1 MAGCC
6 CENYMESCVE
16 NYNCKPPFLLER
28 LVQKS
33 SPELQ
38 TQDLKKCLNIF
49 DLTVQGLAHI
59 VGAGI
64 FILTPGV
71 IRMVAGPGLVVSYL
85 LAAAVLIFTVLAY
98 MDLGARYRGIGNA
111 YVYVY
116 SALGEFAAGLVG
128 TFIMTE
134 MALAVAVVAV
144 GFGQNID
151 KFILGGNAHKIQ
163 VEYASTFLPD
173 YLTENVNLLTIGLI
187 LFCCIVNCIGVKQVA
202 IVNTLTV
209 VFSFISLAMYC
220 IISFMYGSSKTF
232 TNSTDPETGRGGVF
246 PYGFSG
252 VVTGAA
258 VVIMSF
264 AGFESVVSLS
274 AEAKNS
280 KRDVPLATGLSFGIS
295 VLVYLLV
302 SAAISYLVPWY
313 TLNEST
319 GIPGS
324 LQAHGLTIPKY
335 IIAAAILFASGSV
348 ALCSLTTL
356 ARGLMVLSEDG
367 LIFSCIGLVAES
379 SKVPII
385 ATVFATIVIIFF
397 TIVFSYEILIH
408 LVAGGALVTFVA
420 VCFTLIIISYS
431 KQKEVVDESS
441 GLIQNEV
448 MMNEDQLFTS
458 WDQQDSE
465 DSGYIENQEWKV
477 ISWVSIFTV
486 SSTICIAFIYWPSSW
501 PFWKFRFPIMI
512 LLGLINT
519 LILIHIKMTYH
530 IQPQKNPGFVCPGI
544 PFIPAI
550 GIFLNLALFSSL
562 NVMAHLMTVAYFAVG
577 VLMYFGYGYFHSTI
591 TLKKQKEQELIP
603 SDETEE

>member
-1 MAGCC
+1 MA
-6 CENYMESCVE
+6 SCFG
-16 NYNCKPPFLLER
+16 NYNCKPPSFFER
-28 LVQKS
+28 LFQKS

-116 SALGEFAAGLVG
+116 AALGEFAAGLVG

-134 MALAVAVVAV
+134 MALAVGLVAV
-144 GFGQNID
+144 GFGQNMD
-151 KFILGGNAHKIQ
+151 KFICEGNAHKLQ
-163 VEYASTFLPD
+163 VEYSSTFLPD
-173 YLTENVNLLTIGLI
+173 YLAENVNLLAIALM
-187 LFCCIVNCIGVKQVA
+187 LFCCIINCIGVKQVA

-209 VFSFISLAMYC
+209 AFSSISLAMYC
-220 IISFMYGSSKTF
+220 IISFVYGSSKTF

-258 VVIMSF
+258 VVVTSF
-264 AGFESVVSLS
+264 TGFESVVSLS

-324 LQAHGLTIPKY
+324 LQAHGLTIPKF
-335 IIAAAILFASGSV
+335 IIVAAILFASGSV
-348 ALCSLTTL
+348 ALCCLTTL

-367 LIFSCIGLVAES
+367 LIFSCIGLVAEC
-379 SKVPII
+379 SKVPFI
-385 ATVFATIVIIFF
+385 ATVFATVVIIFF

-408 LVAGGALVTFVA
+408 LCAGGALITFVA

-448 MMNEDQLFTS
+448 MTEEQPSTS
-458 WDQQDSE
+458 LDQQDSE
-465 DSGYIENQEWKV
+465 IPGDIENQEWKV
-477 ISWVSIFTV
+477 ISWMTIFIFI
-486 SSTICIAFIYWPSSW
+486 STICIAFIYWPSSW
-501 PFWKFRFPIMI
+501 PFWKIRLPIMI

-519 LILIHIKMTYH
+519 LILIHIKMIYH

-562 NVMAHLMTVAYFAVG
+562 DTMAHLMTGAYFAVG

-591 TLKKQKEQELIP
+591 TLKKQKELELIW
-603 SDETEE
+603 SDETEQDLS